1 MYKEGTGIMAQDLE
15 PLVQLFSLL
24 RDRTRLNILMI
35 LSRGERNVSSL
46 CEELG
51 LPQPTVSH
59 HLGLLRGKNLI
70 SNRRNGKLVFYGL
83 NGRIEA
89 GLDGC
94 MEISCHPYQIR
105 ISEQSAAQRDCVPA
119 GA

>member
-1 MYKEGTGIMAQDLE
+1 MEKQGTEVIAQDLG
-15 PLVQLFSLL
+15 PLVELFGLL

-59 HLGLLRGKNLI
+59 HLGLLRTRNLI
-70 SNRRNGKLVFYGL
+70 ANRRNGKQVFYGL
-83 NGRIEA
+83 NGQIEA
-89 GLDGC
+89 RADGALEIACAPYKITITEPGAAGLSTG
-94 MEISCHPYQIR
+94 
-105 ISEQSAAQRDCVPA
+105 
-119 GA
+119 